1 MKTPQDRWKLYDRF
15 LIVLGT
21 LLIPATIW
29 WVTSGAEREKLRLEY
44 VRIAAAILYQRRE
57 EPDSQRI
64 MREWAVA
71 VLNRSSPVT
80 LSKQQ
85 ADALVDGTS
94 KLAPYGVDDWVYPGP
109 WVYDDDVDPHA
120 AKKPPA
126 SQKPR

>member
-44 VRIAAAILYQRRE
+44 VRIAAAILQQRPE

-71 VLNRSSPVT
+71 VLNKSSPVS

-85 ADALVDGTS
+85 AEALIEGTS
-94 KLAPYGVDDWVYPGP
+94 RLAWYREEAWNYNGWEFDER
-109 WVYDDDVDPHA
+109 A
-120 AKKPPA
+120 NSRTAKKPSP
-126 SQKPR
+126 SPKPQ

>member
-44 VRIAAAILYQRRE
+44 VRIAAAILQQRPE

-71 VLNRSSPVT
+71 VLNKSSPVS
-80 LSKQQ
+80 LSKDQTE
-85 ADALVDGTS
+85 ALIEGTS
-94 KLAPYGVDDWVYPGP
+94 RLAWYRDEEWNSDGWAFDERA
-109 WVYDDDVDPHA
+109 DPHA
-120 AKKPPA
+120 VKKSSPSPK
-126 SQKPR
+126 SQ

>member
-1 MKTPQDRWKLYDRF
+1 MPLDRWKLHDRF

-44 VRIAAAILYQRRE
+44 VRIAAAILQQRRE

-71 VLNRSSPVT
+71 VLNNR
-80 LSKQQ
+80 
-85 ADALVDGTS
+85 
-94 KLAPYGVDDWVYPGP
+94 
-109 WVYDDDVDPHA
+109 
-120 AKKPPA
+120 
-126 SQKPR
+126 RR